1 MQQEQL
7 DNLIQISRRYS
18 EVKKQSEGEYL
29 GLAYLIYLKA
39 RDKYKEDRGDFRKWI
54 TFRVNRGLRN
64 KKHPYDRYRKK
75 YIRGDLLPDRKR
87 FELSRYLMQLSQ
99 DAQFVVLLSIN
110 PPLEV
115 MLLKGRMKRH
125 AKKAIKEF
133 LRLLHWSYAR
143 IYRAFDEIKDSLQGG
158 LS

>member
-7 DNLIQISRRYS
+7 DNLIQISSRYS
-18 EVKKQSEGEYL
+18 KIKKQSEGEYL
-29 GLAYLIYLKA
+29 GLAYLIYLQA
-39 RDKYKEDRGDFRKWI
+39 REKYREDKGDFRKWI
-54 TFRVNRGLRN
+54 TYKINRDLRSR
-64 KKHPYDRYRKK
+64 KHPYDRYKKK
-75 YIRGDLLPDRKR
+75 YIRRDSIPDRAR
-87 FELSRYLMQLSQ
+87 FELSRFLMQLSK

-115 MLLKGRMKRH
+115 MLLKGRIKRH

-143 IYRAFDEIKDSLQGG
+143 IYRAFDEIRDSLQGG
-158 LS
+158 R